1 MQPQAAGLRG
11 SPPWAFIPGAPPCRT
26 ADSLNKSHFPLS
38 PWDPAGPASDKKD
51 VMSTRALPLRP
62 FCSIRLADLRPK
74 LFGWL
79 ENLAGFRRGRRR
91 RCQQVFIRL
100 RGRAFR
106 ESPRLGR
113 SAAPAK
119 VDRGTRESPG
129 SPPEDGWQP
138 ESACARDSAGT
149 REHQW
154 PTLDA
159 SARPRSSCEVVA
171 RSRISLAG
179 LAALEDRTSLSV
191 ASLNRRRLP
200 GARDSRNGEMHRLRK
215 AGLPARFPVSSAP
228 QGPALRGT
236 ISCERQ
242 Q

>member
-1 MQPQAAGLRG
+1 MVVLPSSSVAGIELSFYEAEYYRILQTNLASEVLIGAKSKDKWLWTQGDVSESATVGCGSTQSFQSLAKRIGLRETA
-11 SPPWAFIPGAPPCRT
+11 SSCRET
-26 ADSLNKSHFPLS
+26 SERSLC
-38 PWDPAGPASDKKD
+38 
-51 VMSTRALPLRP
+51 VMSTRARPLRP

-138 ESACARDSAGT
+138 ESACAYGKES
-149 REHQW
+149 Q
-154 PTLDA
+154 
-159 SARPRSSCEVVA
+159 PRC
-171 RSRISLAG
+171 
-179 LAALEDRTSLSV
+179 
-191 ASLNRRRLP
+191 
-200 GARDSRNGEMHRLRK
+200 K
-215 AGLPARFPVSSAP
+215 
-228 QGPALRGT
+228 
-236 ISCERQ
+236 
-242 Q
+242 